1 MWPSRA
7 LTLLEM
13 KISCQTTFLNHRP
26 PSPTSGRDPR
36 RAEPPEGECA
46 TPAQQRL
53 TFPQATMERA
63 TWYQRWNSPKANFMA
78 RSRHCGEGDS
88 QYFPTRVLSPPGH
101 PYLPLP
107 KSLPVGGCRRLVLGS
122 CQKIPGLTCLCLR
135 QAIRPCASISP
146 SLALD
151 SHLHNT

>member
-88 QYFPTRVLSPPGH
+88 QYFPARVLSPPGH
-101 PYLPLP
+101 PDPSTAQVTARRRVQEARTRVLSENSRANL
-107 KSLPVGGCRRLVLGS
+107 SLPQASYMTLR
-122 CQKIPGLTCLCLR
+122 KYLTL
-135 QAIRPCASISP
+135 SSP
-146 SLALD
+146 RFPPP
-151 SHLHNT
+151 